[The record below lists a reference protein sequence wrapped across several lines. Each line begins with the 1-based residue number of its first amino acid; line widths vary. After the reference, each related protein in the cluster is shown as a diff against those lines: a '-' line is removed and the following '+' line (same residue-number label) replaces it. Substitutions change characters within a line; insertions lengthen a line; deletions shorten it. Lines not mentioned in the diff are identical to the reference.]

1 MRVKS
6 LREQSSA
13 EYAISLT
20 SWLLGP
26 NTVLKQLEAVEKEE
40 KDEMV
45 LDEFKD
51 CQEDFTCVKNW
62 KTDFD
67 WDSGDC

>member
-1 MRVKS
+1 MIVWRWIPFQDEDDLELREN

-26 NTVLKQLEAVEKEE
+26 NVVLKQLEAVEEDQ
-40 KDEMV
+40 KDESV
-45 LDEFKD
+45 VDEFED
-51 CQEDFTCVKNW
+51 CQVDQLE
-62 KTDFD
+62 
-67 WDSGDC
+67 